1 MLPMEE
7 VECIRFLRQKK
18 GKSLNEI
25 TNFSGRHRETV
36 EKYADS
42 GEYPGN
48 NKEEKQKRHRPKI
61 GEYEQT
67 IKGWIREDLREL
79 EKDRRTA
86 RKMYDDLE
94 KLGYEGSERTVRHRV
109 SNWKKELMDA
119 KETTHIRLEH
129 EPGPAQVDFF
139 EVKVV
144 DPDSEYNC
152 SKRYLLLLS
161 FPYSSAA
168 MGIVLPSKNTECF
181 LHGLRELFEII
192 GGVPPKL
199 LFDNLTRAVKE
210 VLFRDK
216 RKLTEAFKRFKYVY
230 RFETEFCNTNAGNE
244 KGSVESKGG
253 YVQRNFFTR
262 PPVMEDSEE
271 FNEEFQEALWEDM
284 DREHYEKGKNVR
296 ELFEEDRESLLKL
309 LVEGYEAT
317 RTETATVNKA
327 GEIRV
332 DGKRIHVPWASMKQR
347 VLVKKYWDHLEVF
360 TESGE
365 DRLGECPRPCNF
377 DVQKVDRAAT
387 LKLFLNKPR
396 AIEQAHCLKSL
407 PKELKEYVIEKPLS
421 GRRKRIETL
430 VELFEAGYTVKE
442 IERAIDQARTFGR
455 LDKASVRSIA
465 GYQKQ
470 WEKPERAPGSDE
482 EYTPEELINYSPGLD
497 KYTMLAGP
505 GKDEW
510 PA

>member
-25 TNFSGRHRETV
+25 AEFLGRHWETV
-36 EKYADS
+36 EKYGDS
-42 GEYPGN
+42 EEYPEN
-48 NKEEKQKRHRPKI
+48 NKKQEKQKRHRPKI
-61 GEYEQT
+61 GEFEQT
-67 IKGWIREDLREL
+67 IKGWIREDLREPA
-79 EKDRRTA
+79 EDRRTA
-86 RKMYDDLE
+86 HSMYEELE
-94 KLGYEGSERTVRHRV
+94 DLGYEGSERTVRHWV
-109 SNWKKELMDA
+109 SNWKKELIEA

-139 EVKVV
+139 EINVV
-144 DPDSEYNC
+144 DPENEYNY

-199 LFDNLTRAVKE
+199 LFDNLSQAVKE
-210 VLFRDK
+210 VLYKDK
-216 RKLTEAFKRFKYVY
+216 RRLTEAFKRFKYVH
-230 RFETEFCNTNAGNE
+230 RFEAEFCNTNAGNE

-262 PPVMEDSEE
+262 PPVMEDPET

-284 DREHYEKGKNVR
+284 DKQHYEKKENVR
-296 ELFEEDRESLLKL
+296 ELFEEDQRALLKL
-309 LVEGYEAT
+309 PVEGYEAS
-317 RTETATVNKA
+317 RTETATVNKV

-332 DGKRIHVPWASMKQR
+332 EGERIHVPWANVKQR
-347 VLVKKYWDHLEVF
+347 VLVKKYWDRLEVF

-365 DRLGECPRPCNF
+365 DYLGECPRPYSF
-377 DVQKVDRAAT
+377 DVQKVDWAAT

-396 AIEQAHCLKSL
+396 AVEQAHCLKSL
-407 PKELKEYVIEKPLS
+407 PEQLKEYVIEEPLS
-421 GRRKRIETL
+421 GRKKRIETL
-430 VELFEAGYTVKE
+430 VELFEAGYTIKE
-442 IERAIDQARTFGR
+442 TERAIDQARTFGR
-455 LDKASVRSIA
+455 LDKASLRSIA

-470 WEKPERAPGSDE
+470 SEQLERVPGLDE
-482 EYTPEELINYSPGLD
+482 EYTPEELVNYSPGLD
-497 KYTMLAGP
+497 KYTMLAGT
-505 GKDEW
+505 GKDE
-510 PA
+510 